1 MENDK
6 QRTVKGE
13 DNDGNEVVVVVKR
26 PTAKCYNKSQ
36 IAYNKAFREALD
48 SGALLRQ
55 KLTDYMREQG
65 IWDEKKEEQY
75 EALVKEISDREEALK
90 GGGIRLSE
98 AKQIALQLKVKR
110 EEFKELLSE
119 KNALDKCGK

>member
-26 PTAKCYNKSQ
+26 PTAQCYNKSQ
-36 IAYNKAFREALD
+36 IAYNKAFRQALD

-55 KLTDYMREQG
+55 KLTDYMKEQG
-65 IWDEKKEEQY
+65 IWTRKKKSSTM
-75 EALVKEISDREEALK
+75 LWLK
-90 GGGIRLSE
+90 KSMAWKRL
-98 AKQIALQLKVKR
+98 
-110 EEFKELLSE
+110 
-119 KNALDKCGK
+119 

>member
-13 DNDGNEVVVVVKR
+13 DNDGNEVVVIVKR
-26 PTAKCYNKSQ
+26 PTAQCYNKSQ
-36 IAYNKAFREALD
+36 IAYNKSFREALD

-75 EALVKEISDREEALK
+75 VSQETYIFYKKFIIKRKKTMSK
-90 GGGIRLSE
+90 IFFIYF
-98 AKQIALQLKVKR
+98 KFFYQIAR
-110 EEFKELLSE
+110 C
-119 KNALDKCGK
+119 NCC